1 METAMDTTYL
11 YLGAIIAIVA
21 IIGLAISGKFNFS
34 LSKHKM
40 KIAASKQQAKN
51 IVSATNITNESEV
64 KIKKGDK
71 HDITVDRINGKSK
84 VDIQ

>member
-1 METAMDTTYL
+1 MDTTYL
-11 YLGAIIAIVA
+11 YLGVIIAIVA

-40 KIAASKQQAKN
+40 KIEASKQQAKN

-64 KIKKGDK
+64 KIKKGDN
-71 HDITVDRINGKSK
+71 HDITVDKINGKSK